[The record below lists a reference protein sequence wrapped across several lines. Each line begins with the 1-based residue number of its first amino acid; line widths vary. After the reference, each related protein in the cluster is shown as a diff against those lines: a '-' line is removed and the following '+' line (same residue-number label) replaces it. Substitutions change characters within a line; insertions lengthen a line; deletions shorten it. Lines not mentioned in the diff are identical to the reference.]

1 MGWSQKAPDLL
12 ESHSWDIFIIWNSW
26 KKFWT
31 CWESIS
37 CSWKWP
43 SPLPPSSPLSS
54 PSKYHTWAGFCFS
67 WWLLLTGHCAQCSIQ
82 LAGQSFSFAGVNIS
96 QGWIFFMCEY
106 FSWVNIFQFKFR
118 IHTDYFGHCAQCSI
132 QLAGQSFSFA
142 FLQSSLNSNPPPFFL
157 NNKPCIFPLDHE
169 IGVQCDREVDVR
181 HLFICFKVIVI
192 INAYS
197 ESFDYGLIAK
207 IKFFLWKWWGRW
219 LFCWPLG
226 CLWCRRR
233 WRLVLECWEE
243 AHTWRSPGKS
253 PTMKRTLSYLKVIVP
268 YIIINH
274 HHHHHHYYY
283 YHHRDAQPFSL
294 SVCANLFCIS
304 ACINLNFDRTQDVS
318 RQIFKA

>member
-67 WWLLLTGHCAQCSIQ
+67 WWLLLT
-82 LAGQSFSFAGVNIS
+82 
-96 QGWIFFMCEY
+96 
-106 FSWVNIFQFKFR
+106 
-118 IHTDYFGHCAQCSI
+118 GHCAQCSI

-318 RQIFKA
+318 RQICKA